1 MKFHPTGITPVLVL
15 IAAVLAVLWMVNTV
29 FPVQTIVHMVLYAV
43 GVVFLG
49 LAIRFFRFP
58 QRSAELNPDIVY
70 SGADGKVVAIEKD
83 FVEEYFKSE
92 RIQVSVFMSPLDV
105 HINWSPLGGKV
116 VYRKY
121 HPGKHLVAYI
131 PKSSFENE
139 HTSFV
144 IRDKRHREIMVR
156 QIAGAMARRI
166 LLEPEE
172 GENVEQ
178 GDYIGIIKFGS
189 RVDILLPTDARVK
202 VEIGDKTVATETII
216 AELNS

>member
-58 QRSAELNPDIVY
+58 QRRAKLNPDLVY
-70 SGADGKVVAIEKD
+70 SGADGKVVAIEHV

-105 HINWSPLGGKV
+105 HINWSPLGGQL

-144 IRDKRHREIMVR
+144 IKDKRQREIMVR
-156 QIAGAMARRI
+156 QIAGALARRI
-166 LLEPEE
+166 LLVPKE
-172 GENVEQ
+172 GDRVGQ

-189 RVDILLPTDARVK
+189 RVDILLPTDAKVK
-202 VEIGDKTVATETII
+202 VEIGDKTVATETVI
-216 AELNS
+216 AELIS